1 MLTPASSPP
10 PLPGVPA
17 APDSSPATTVV
28 VAALTST
35 VPVPSVPAA
44 AGARAAPLSA
54 SMEPSPFV
62 PSVPTSANCLLTPSA
77 VSATVIFFPS
87 LVSLAPSSIGLMVIP
102 TDASIPIDDGVAVG
116 AVSGT
121 VNYKPL
127 NIKSIKILSSNFYNN
142 LRNVVK

>member
-54 SMEPSPFV
+54 PMAPSPFV

-77 VSATVIFFPS
+77 VSATVIFLPS
-87 LVSLAPSSIGLMVIP
+87 LVSLAPSSIGLMVMP
-102 TDASIPIDDGVAVG
+102 ADAAIPIDDGVAVG